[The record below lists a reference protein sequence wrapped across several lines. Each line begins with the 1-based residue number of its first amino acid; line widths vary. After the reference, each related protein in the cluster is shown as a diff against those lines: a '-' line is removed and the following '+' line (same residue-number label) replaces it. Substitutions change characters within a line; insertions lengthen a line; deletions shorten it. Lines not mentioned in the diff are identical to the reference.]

1 MKTNVVTTLVACGL
15 YTVSAVTGRVPDPEA
30 TSGDRNT
37 TPAWQEML
45 RAAARPLAL
54 PSIWARLDEASR
66 SGDAHRALAAS
77 RALAGLWPEWTDA
90 SVHVAWVLAYD
101 LLPQASDPD
110 AALDLLLRAVDEL
123 ERRGEQRRADGDDDH
138 AAQLWFAAAVLL
150 EDRCRQVD
158 GLGSAFR
165 DRLGRAPVEAAA
177 ELVAAAARLFPDD
190 EVHRTR
196 LAFVTLRTITSALQA
211 GDLERAERSRR
222 TALRQMESLA
232 SLRDDA
238 REAAAA
244 LGRLGDLHALV
255 AEPRRLDRLAADP
268 WLADVVEALRELPH
282 RGGR

>member
-1 MKTNVVTTLVACGL
+1 MLVACGL
-15 YTVSAVTGRVPDPEA
+15 YTVSAVTGRDPGSQTMSGVRNA
-30 TSGDRNT
+30 TPS
-37 TPAWQEML
+37 WQQML

-54 PSIWARLDEASR
+54 PSIWTRLDEASR

-77 RALAGLWPEWTDA
+77 RALAELWPEWTDA

-101 LLPQASDPD
+101 LLPQAPDPD

-158 GLGSAFR
+158 GLGTAFR
-165 DRLGRAPVEAAA
+165 ERLGHAPVEAAA
-177 ELVAAAARLFPDD
+177 ELIAAAVRLFPDD

-196 LAFVTLRTITSALQA
+196 LAFVTLRTVTAALRA

-222 TALRQMESLA
+222 TALRQMDSLA
-232 SLRDDA
+232 PLRDDA

-244 LGRLGDLHALV
+244 LRGLGDLHELV
-255 AEPRRLDRLAADP
+255 GSPQRLDELATDP
-268 WLADVVEALRELPH
+268 WLADVVDALRELPP